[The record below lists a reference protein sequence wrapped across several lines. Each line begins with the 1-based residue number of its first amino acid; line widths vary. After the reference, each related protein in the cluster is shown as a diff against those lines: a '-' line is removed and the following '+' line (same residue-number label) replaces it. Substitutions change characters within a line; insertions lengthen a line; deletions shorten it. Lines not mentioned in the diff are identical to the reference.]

1 MATKAVKRTTRQ
13 SPSTYKK
20 FPPPEQ
26 LQLELPMPPPPPPEP
41 EQQLPAACR
50 RCLAAAY
57 GS

>member
-26 LQLELPMPPPPPPEP
+26 LQLELPMPPPPPEP

>member
-26 LQLELPMPPPPPPEP
+26 LQLELPMPPPPPEPAPE
-41 EQQLPAACR
+41 LPAACR